1 MRRSLIKYKYLIP
14 PEAPLDPTRGRAAS
28 GNHGVGVRC
37 IPIPAALPS
46 RVASPRDPPRPRQS
60 QREHRE
66 TAEKDLATLL
76 ATGSHPTDPD
86 LNPDSPPE
94 ERIKFWLPFVL

>member
-1 MRRSLIKYKYLIP
+1 M
-14 PEAPLDPTRGRAAS
+14 GF
-28 GNHGVGVRC
+28 RC
-37 IPIPAALPS
+37 IPVPAARPES
-46 RVASPRDPPRPRQS
+46 RRSEIRRDLDINLDKA

-66 TAEKDLATLL
+66 TAVKDLATLL